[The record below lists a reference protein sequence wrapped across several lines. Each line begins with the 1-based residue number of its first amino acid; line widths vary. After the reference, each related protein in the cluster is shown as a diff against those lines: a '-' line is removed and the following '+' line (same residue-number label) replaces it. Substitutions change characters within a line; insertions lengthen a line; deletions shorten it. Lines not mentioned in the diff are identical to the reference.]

1 MPPDF
6 VVDPTAKEPVRGSR
20 TSVGGYAGCGFFR
33 GLWLCGFF
41 LQNFRRFYQRYPTLF
56 DTGDDEGRE
65 DEGASTDFSD
75 GFNENFGWIYN
86 TKRVADLKGVKMDE
100 AEELNLIEFFN
111 SLVYIKEKDRHDA
124 AMLKNARSPK

>member
-41 LQNFRRFYQRYPTLF
+41 LQNFRRFYKLYPTLF
-56 DTGDDEGRE
+56 GEADAEEGE
-65 DEGASTDFSD
+65 AEVADFTD
-75 GFNENFGWIYN
+75 GFNENYGWLYN
-86 TKRVADLKGVKMDE
+86 TKRVADLKGIPLDAAFE
-100 AEELNLIEFFN
+100 IQLIEFFN
-111 SLVYIKEKDRHDA
+111 WLVYIKEKDQHDQK
-124 AMLKNARSPK
+124 MSKHAREPK